1 MYFYFAGAFLHLA
14 VFWIYFFLPITKKK
28 KKSFEPNIKFF
39 LQKNACTQILQKR
52 KQWAQTLF
60 FLQWNEWIILHLYGR
75 IYVSSHQ
82 KYDIGKIAQKYMINS
97 YSKHKTKFY
106 MQWSESSTLSQ
117 A

>member
-1 MYFYFAGAFLHLA
+1 MYANPAKA
-14 VFWIYFFLPITKKK
+14 EAMST
-28 KKSFEPNIKFF
+28 
-39 LQKNACTQILQKR
+39 NA
-52 KQWAQTLF
+52 F